1 MDNDAVIAHLASA
14 LSDRFRL
21 EREIGGG
28 GMSRIFVATE
38 HALQREVVIKVV
50 PQEMLEGLSAARF
63 AREVLFAARLQQA
76 NIVPVLASGSS
87 ENLSW
92 YSMPFVRGESLRAR
106 LERGERIAVA
116 EGISIL
122 RDIARALAFAHD
134 EGVVH
139 RDIKPENV
147 LLSGGTA
154 VVTDFGIAKA
164 IHIARTAEMP
174 TNPDMLSRTGSTT
187 QTGFAKGTPAY
198 MSPEQA
204 AGDEFVDHRT
214 DLYSWGIVAWEM
226 FSGRHPFGERKTQR
240 ALFVAHVAEMP
251 APIQSIRPD
260 VPAPLAALIA
270 HCLEKDPKRRPRSA
284 AAILDGLDALNTPLH
299 TAAVPAPADR
309 RPVGSGKPVA
319 VIVAVMVLTGLAALY
334 YWAMSAR

>member
-1 MDNDAVIAHLASA
+1 MLHDAVSAHLASA

-21 EREIGGG
+21 ERELGGG

-38 HALQREVVIKVV
+38 HALRREVVIKVV
-50 PQEMLEGLSAARF
+50 PQAMLEGMSSARF
-63 AREVLFAARLQQA
+63 AREVLIAARLQQA
-76 NIVPVLASGSS
+76 NIVPVLASGSTDD
-87 ENLSW
+87 LSW

-106 LERGERIAVA
+106 LERGERITVP

-164 IHIARTAEMP
+164 IQTARTAETP
-174 TNPDMLSRTGSTT
+174 TNPDLVHRTGGTT

-204 AGDEFVDHRT
+204 AGDEFVDYRS
-214 DLYSWGIVAWEM
+214 DIYSWGIVAWEL
-226 FSGRHPFGERKTQR
+226 FSGRHPFGDRKTER

-251 APIQSIRPD
+251 APIESIRAD

-270 HCLEKDPKRRPRSA
+270 HCLQKDPKRRPGSA
-284 AAILDGLDALNTPLH
+284 SSLLQGLDELNTPLRSKRV
-299 TAAVPAPADR
+299 TAPTVSQPARSPR
-309 RPVGSGKPVA
+309 T
-319 VIVAVMVLTGLAALY
+319 VLIAGVLVLLAGLAAVA
-334 YWAMSAR
+334 YWTTVAR

>member
-1 MDNDAVIAHLASA
+1 MDNDAVSAHLASA
-14 LSDRFRL
+14 LSDRFRI
-21 EREIGGG
+21 ERELDGG

-87 ENLSW
+87 DDLSW
-92 YSMPFVRGESLRAR
+92 YSMPFVRGESLRVR
-106 LERGERIAVA
+106 LERGERIAVG
-116 EGISIL
+116 EGIGIL
-122 RDIARALAFAHD
+122 RDIARALAFAHA

-164 IHIARTAEMP
+164 IHIARTAELP
-174 TNPDMLSRTGSTT
+174 TNPDLLGRTGSTT

-204 AGDEFVDHRT
+204 AGDEFVDHRS
-214 DLYSWGIVAWEM
+214 DLYSWGIVAWEL

-251 APIQSIRPD
+251 VPIQNIRPD
-260 VPAPLAALIA
+260 VPPALATLIA
-270 HCLEKDPKRRPRSA
+270 HCLEKDPTRRPRSA
-284 AAILDGLDALNTPLH
+284 AAVLDALDGLNTPIGS
-299 TAAVPAPADR
+299 AVVTSGTDGGPARGGP
-309 RPVGSGKPVA
+309 PIA
-319 VIVAVMVLTGLAALY
+319 VIGALVALTCLAALA
-334 YWAMSAR
+334 YWTMSAN

>member
-1 MDNDAVIAHLASA
+1 MDHDAVSAHLASA

-21 EREIGGG
+21 ERELGGG

-87 ENLSW
+87 DDMSW

-116 EGISIL
+116 EGIGIL

-174 TNPDMLSRTGSTT
+174 TNPDLLARTGSTT

-204 AGDEFVDHRT
+204 AGDEFVDERA

-226 FSGRHPFGERKTQR
+226 FSGRHPFADRKTQR
-240 ALFVAHVAEMP
+240 ALFVAHVAETP

-260 VPAPLAALIA
+260 VPAPLSALIA

-284 AAILDGLDALNTPLH
+284 AAILEGLDALNTPLH
-299 TAAVPAPADR
+299 SPAVRAHADAAASVNR
-309 RPVGSGKPVA
+309 QQTM
-319 VIVAVMVLTGLAALY
+319 VIVAVVALSAMAALA
-334 YWAMSAR
+334 YWAMTAR